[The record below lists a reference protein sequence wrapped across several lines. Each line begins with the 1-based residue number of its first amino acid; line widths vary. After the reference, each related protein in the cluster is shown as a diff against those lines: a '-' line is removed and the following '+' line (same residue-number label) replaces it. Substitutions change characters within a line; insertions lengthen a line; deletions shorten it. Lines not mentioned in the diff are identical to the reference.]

1 MSSHAERLRGEILIL
16 EHRSG
21 DKRALERL
29 VSRWQPRVYR
39 YVLAML
45 QEENA
50 AWDVSQDVWLAA
62 VTGLDKVKPIQNF
75 PAWLCRVAHNKAIS
89 YLRKKGQLN
98 QRETTLPDVDK
109 QPDNPGRDPV
119 CKAEDAS
126 LVHEC
131 LRRIPVAQRSTL
143 ILFYV
148 EDLSL
153 EEISQVLEVPRGTV
167 QSRLHHGRQK
177 MKIFLSEKGYC
188 HEP

>member
-1 MSSHAERLRGEILIL
+1 MSSHAERLRDEILIL

-39 YVLAML
+39 YILAML

-62 VTGLDKVKPIQNF
+62 VTGLDKARPIQNF

-89 YLRKKGQLN
+89 HLRKKGQLN
-98 QRETTLPDVDK
+98 QREATLPDVDK
-109 QPDNPGRDPV
+109 QPDNAGRDPV
-119 CKAEDAS
+119 CKAEDAG

-131 LRRIPVAQRSTL
+131 LRCIPVTQRSTL

-153 EEISQVLEVPRGTV
+153 EEISQVLDVPRGTV
-167 QSRLHHGRQK
+167 QSRLHSGRQK
-177 MKIFLSEKGYC
+177 MKILLSEKGYC